1 MTDNNQTNTPID
13 DEKDKTITELNN
25 TVDKTK
31 DKLNKTTIA
40 LVVFIFLLIIIVLIF
55 VIALIVS
62 SKKIKQTTLE
72 QIKAPQQPKTPQT
85 TTQKGGYKIVGGK
98 KYYRIY

>member
-1 MTDNNQTNTPID
+1 MSDNNQTNTPID

-62 SKKIKQTTLE
+62 SKKTKQTTLE
-72 QIKAPQQPKTPQT
+72 QIKAPQPKTQQT
-85 TTQKGGYKIVGGK
+85 TAQKGGYKIVGGK
-98 KYYRIY
+98 KYYRVY